1 MILIFEYVYKKYVFY
16 VGEDVVEK
24 IVFGRDVLINECV
37 YFSQL
42 VMMNNE
48 SELNCFVGVVYRFE
62 GFY

>member
-48 SELNCFVGVVYRFE
+48 IELNCFVGVVFRFE